1 MIYDVLFP
9 ATDPKQDKVGNQE
22 GKSVVIHQQEL
33 LIACNSCNGP
43 YWPKRPAQ
51 TSAFGGNVVSKFLSR
66 LGSK

>member
-1 MIYDVLFP
+1 
-9 ATDPKQDKVGNQE
+9 VGNQE